1 MPIYL
6 PIAEVA
12 LDLRLLVGLGLV
24 VGFLSGM
31 FGIGGGFITTPI
43 LIFMGVPPAV
53 AVGTGVSQV
62 VASSVSGAAANWKRG
77 NVDLPMGLLLVA
89 GGLFGATTGV
99 GIQRMLKAAGQLD
112 FAINVSYVVL
122 LGTVGVLMLVESLRA
137 IMKATGPA
145 RVSSRRG
152 GQHIWVQRLPIK
164 MRFHVSKLYI
174 SAIPPVVIGAM
185 VGWLTAIMG
194 VGGGFVLVPALIYL
208 LKMPTRIVIGTSQ
221 FQVVFVTAFT
231 TVLQSTQNFSV
242 DLSLAAPLM
251 IAGVIGSQYGVRTA
265 QRLNPEQLRALL
277 ALIVLMMGIRLAI
290 GLVAPPD
297 ELYSLDVRR

>member
-1 MPIYL
+1 MSIYL
-6 PIAEVA
+6 PIAGVA
-12 LDLRLLVGLGLV
+12 LDLSLLIGLGLV

-31 FGIGGGFITTPI
+31 FGIGGGFIATPI
-43 LIFMGVPPAV
+43 LIFLGVPPPV
-53 AVGTGVSQV
+53 AVGTGVCQV
-62 VASSVSGAAANWKRG
+62 VASSVSGATANWQRG

-89 GGLFGATTGV
+89 GGLIGATTGV
-99 GIQRMLKAAGQLD
+99 GIQRLLKAAGQLD

-122 LGTVGVLMLVESLRA
+122 LGTVGTLMLVESTRT
-137 IMKATGPA
+137 IMKSAGPA
-145 RVSSRRG
+145 RASSRRG

-221 FQVVFVTAFT
+221 FQVVFVAAFT
-231 TVLQSTQNFSV
+231 TILQATQNYAV
-242 DLSLAAPLM
+242 DLSLAMPLI
-251 IAGVIGSQYGVRTA
+251 IAGVIGSQFGVRA
-265 QRLNPEQLRALL
+265 GQRLNPEQLRALL
-277 ALIVLMMGIRLAI
+277 ALIVLMMAIRLSI
-290 GLVAPPD
+290 GLVASPD